1 MLSSGK
7 LKDKLKI
14 SYITV
19 KLFMKKIQYMKK
31 MNQKYNEVLIKKWN
45 YNKQNK
51 MYNLI
56 VSILIKYFIFI

>member
-19 KLFMKKIQYMKK
+19 KLFMKEIQYMKK